1 MDTHFLGDNLLQIL
15 IVVALVAFIAII
27 ALGMFKNWRH

>member
-1 MDTHFLGDNLLQIL
+1 MNAHYLGDNLLEIL

-27 ALGMFKNWRH
+27 ALGMVKNWKH